1 MEKNDIIENT
11 GHDAKGAKGFDYQFL
26 YFINRLLKM
35 ADKRDDVSYEKYDD
49 VSMSSEE
56 GLVYFQLK
64 HTIGGRNQKTVN
76 LSLRDYD
83 LWKTLAVWIDIT
95 NKQDEDK
102 RIDFL
107 ESNSFVL
114 VTNKNPVNNPFW
126 MELQKYQKG
135 EMSFDELKKFYTKVY
150 DETGE
155 SKRKEVNGQ
164 KGKTTK
170 GYIKCL
176 IDFDYADQLLK
187 SMSICFEPDLKKE
200 ILESLELNKNIPH
213 KNVEEAYQE
222 LLGMIRDKY
231 YSDQKDSYTREEFS
245 KVFDRI
251 CQKYR
256 ERKFTFKR
264 NTMTKLP
271 PHLEDQVFIKQLM
284 DVEDISL
291 EDDPLIVEYT
301 MEKFDYINSI
311 RVATKNDDVSEEEV
325 ENVRADAVRY
335 WRQKYK
341 HYMGRINP
349 DDNDKIIEKASDLLN
364 DIRDK
369 NIYFVEKEIESYFS
383 NGCFYYLSDKDSEHE
398 PQIGWRPGW
407 EEKYKTMDR
416 LYNNEAIVGSVIL
429 LLLNS
434 GDMEMARL
442 SIVVPMIIND
452 KLRNRLSRYTDN
464 TIVENVK
471 HCYADLTLNRIYQE
485 LLIIEINSL
494 VMLSQA
500 DLLLVTKDKISLTDN
515 GKEVIKEIRKNNSKR
530 LKRILKVY
538 NLILNRVNQVST
550 EQLYKS
556 LNIKL

>member
-311 RVATKNDDVSEEEV
+311 
-325 ENVRADAVRY
+325 
-335 WRQKYK
+335 
-341 HYMGRINP
+341 
-349 DDNDKIIEKASDLLN
+349 
-364 DIRDK
+364 
-369 NIYFVEKEIESYFS
+369 S
-383 NGCFYYLSDKDSEHE
+383 NSS
-398 PQIGWRPGW
+398 
-407 EEKYKTMDR
+407 
-416 LYNNEAIVGSVIL
+416 
-429 LLLNS
+429 
-434 GDMEMARL
+434 
-442 SIVVPMIIND
+442 
-452 KLRNRLSRYTDN
+452 
-464 TIVENVK
+464 
-471 HCYADLTLNRIYQE
+471 
-485 LLIIEINSL
+485 LII
-494 VMLSQA
+494 Q
-500 DLLLVTKDKISLTDN
+500 
-515 GKEVIKEIRKNNSKR
+515 
-530 LKRILKVY
+530 
-538 NLILNRVNQVST
+538 
-550 EQLYKS
+550 
-556 LNIKL
+556 

>member
-291 EDDPLIVEYT
+291 EDDPLIIEYT

-407 EEKYKTMDR
+407 EEKYK
-416 LYNNEAIVGSVIL
+416 NNG
-429 LLLNS
+429 
-434 GDMEMARL
+434 
-442 SIVVPMIIND
+442 
-452 KLRNRLSRYTDN
+452 
-464 TIVENVK
+464 
-471 HCYADLTLNRIYQE
+471 
-485 LLIIEINSL
+485 
-494 VMLSQA
+494 
-500 DLLLVTKDKISLTDN
+500 
-515 GKEVIKEIRKNNSKR
+515 
-530 LKRILKVY
+530 
-538 NLILNRVNQVST
+538 
-550 EQLYKS
+550 
-556 LNIKL
+556 

>member
-311 RVATKNDDVSEEEV
+311 RVATKNDDVSEEEEV

-407 EEKYKTMDR
+407 EEKYK
-416 LYNNEAIVGSVIL
+416 NNG
-429 LLLNS
+429 
-434 GDMEMARL
+434 
-442 SIVVPMIIND
+442 
-452 KLRNRLSRYTDN
+452 
-464 TIVENVK
+464 
-471 HCYADLTLNRIYQE
+471 
-485 LLIIEINSL
+485 
-494 VMLSQA
+494 
-500 DLLLVTKDKISLTDN
+500 
-515 GKEVIKEIRKNNSKR
+515 
-530 LKRILKVY
+530 
-538 NLILNRVNQVST
+538 
-550 EQLYKS
+550 
-556 LNIKL
+556 

>member
-35 ADKRDDVSYEKYDD
+35 VEKGDVVFYEKYDD
-49 VSMSSEE
+49 VSMSSDE

-64 HTIGGRNQKTVN
+64 HTIGGSNQKTVN
-76 LSLRDYD
+76 LSLRDHD
-83 LWKTLAVWIDIT
+83 LWKTIAVWIDIT
-95 NKQDEDK
+95 NKQDKDK

-114 VTNKNPVNNPFW
+114 VTNKNPVNNTFW

-170 GYIKCL
+170 DYIKCL

-187 SMSICFEPDLKKE
+187 SMSICFEPDLKSE
-200 ILESLELNKNIPH
+200 ILESLELNKNIPL

-231 YSDQKDSYTREEFS
+231 YSDLKNSYTREEFS

-407 EEKYKTMDR
+407 EEKYK
-416 LYNNEAIVGSVIL
+416 NNG
-429 LLLNS
+429 
-434 GDMEMARL
+434 
-442 SIVVPMIIND
+442 
-452 KLRNRLSRYTDN
+452 
-464 TIVENVK
+464 
-471 HCYADLTLNRIYQE
+471 
-485 LLIIEINSL
+485 
-494 VMLSQA
+494 
-500 DLLLVTKDKISLTDN
+500 
-515 GKEVIKEIRKNNSKR
+515 
-530 LKRILKVY
+530 
-538 NLILNRVNQVST
+538 
-550 EQLYKS
+550 
-556 LNIKL
+556 

>member
-35 ADKRDDVSYEKYDD
+35 VEKGDVVFYEKYDD
-49 VSMSSEE
+49 VSMSSDE

-64 HTIGGRNQKTVN
+64 HTIGGSNQKTVN
-76 LSLRDYD
+76 LSLRDHD
-83 LWKTLAVWIDIT
+83 LWKTIAVWIDIT
-95 NKQDEDK
+95 NKQDKDK

-200 ILESLELNKNIPH
+200 ILESLELNKNIPL

-407 EEKYKTMDR
+407 EEKYK
-416 LYNNEAIVGSVIL
+416 NNG
-429 LLLNS
+429 
-434 GDMEMARL
+434 
-442 SIVVPMIIND
+442 
-452 KLRNRLSRYTDN
+452 
-464 TIVENVK
+464 
-471 HCYADLTLNRIYQE
+471 
-485 LLIIEINSL
+485 
-494 VMLSQA
+494 
-500 DLLLVTKDKISLTDN
+500 
-515 GKEVIKEIRKNNSKR
+515 
-530 LKRILKVY
+530 
-538 NLILNRVNQVST
+538 
-550 EQLYKS
+550 
-556 LNIKL
+556 

>member
-407 EEKYKTMDR
+407 EENTKQWIDYIIMR
-416 LYNNEAIVGSVIL
+416 L
-429 LLLNS
+429 
-434 GDMEMARL
+434 
-442 SIVVPMIIND
+442 
-452 KLRNRLSRYTDN
+452 
-464 TIVENVK
+464 
-471 HCYADLTLNRIYQE
+471 
-485 LLIIEINSL
+485 
-494 VMLSQA
+494 
-500 DLLLVTKDKISLTDN
+500 
-515 GKEVIKEIRKNNSKR
+515 
-530 LKRILKVY
+530 
-538 NLILNRVNQVST
+538 
-550 EQLYKS
+550 
-556 LNIKL
+556 

>member
-164 KGKTTK
+164 NGKTTK

-407 EEKYKTMDR
+407 EEKYK
-416 LYNNEAIVGSVIL
+416 NNG
-429 LLLNS
+429 
-434 GDMEMARL
+434 
-442 SIVVPMIIND
+442 
-452 KLRNRLSRYTDN
+452 
-464 TIVENVK
+464 
-471 HCYADLTLNRIYQE
+471 
-485 LLIIEINSL
+485 
-494 VMLSQA
+494 
-500 DLLLVTKDKISLTDN
+500 
-515 GKEVIKEIRKNNSKR
+515 
-530 LKRILKVY
+530 
-538 NLILNRVNQVST
+538 
-550 EQLYKS
+550 
-556 LNIKL
+556 

>member
-95 NKQDEDK
+95 NKQDKDK

-170 GYIKCL
+170 DYIKCL

-187 SMSICFEPDLKKE
+187 SMSICFEPDLKSE
-200 ILESLELNKNIPH
+200 ILESLELNKNIPL

-231 YSDQKDSYTREEFS
+231 YSDLKNSYTREEFS

-407 EEKYKTMDR
+407 EEKYK
-416 LYNNEAIVGSVIL
+416 NNG
-429 LLLNS
+429 
-434 GDMEMARL
+434 
-442 SIVVPMIIND
+442 
-452 KLRNRLSRYTDN
+452 
-464 TIVENVK
+464 
-471 HCYADLTLNRIYQE
+471 
-485 LLIIEINSL
+485 
-494 VMLSQA
+494 
-500 DLLLVTKDKISLTDN
+500 
-515 GKEVIKEIRKNNSKR
+515 
-530 LKRILKVY
+530 
-538 NLILNRVNQVST
+538 
-550 EQLYKS
+550 
-556 LNIKL
+556 

>member
-1 MEKNDIIENT
+1 
-11 GHDAKGAKGFDYQFL
+11 
-26 YFINRLLKM
+26 M

-135 EMSFDELKKFYTKVY
+135 EMSFDELKKFYKKVY

-155 SKRKEVNGQ
+155 SKRKEVNDQ

-407 EEKYKTMDR
+407 EEKYK
-416 LYNNEAIVGSVIL
+416 NNG
-429 LLLNS
+429 
-434 GDMEMARL
+434 
-442 SIVVPMIIND
+442 
-452 KLRNRLSRYTDN
+452 
-464 TIVENVK
+464 
-471 HCYADLTLNRIYQE
+471 
-485 LLIIEINSL
+485 
-494 VMLSQA
+494 
-500 DLLLVTKDKISLTDN
+500 
-515 GKEVIKEIRKNNSKR
+515 
-530 LKRILKVY
+530 
-538 NLILNRVNQVST
+538 
-550 EQLYKS
+550 
-556 LNIKL
+556 

>member
-1 MEKNDIIENT
+1 MKKNDIIENT

-407 EEKYKTMDR
+407 EEKYK
-416 LYNNEAIVGSVIL
+416 NNG
-429 LLLNS
+429 
-434 GDMEMARL
+434 
-442 SIVVPMIIND
+442 
-452 KLRNRLSRYTDN
+452 
-464 TIVENVK
+464 
-471 HCYADLTLNRIYQE
+471 
-485 LLIIEINSL
+485 
-494 VMLSQA
+494 
-500 DLLLVTKDKISLTDN
+500 
-515 GKEVIKEIRKNNSKR
+515 
-530 LKRILKVY
+530 
-538 NLILNRVNQVST
+538 
-550 EQLYKS
+550 
-556 LNIKL
+556 

>member
-222 LLGMIRDKY
+222 LLGMIIDKY

-407 EEKYKTMDR
+407 EEKYK
-416 LYNNEAIVGSVIL
+416 NNG
-429 LLLNS
+429 
-434 GDMEMARL
+434 
-442 SIVVPMIIND
+442 
-452 KLRNRLSRYTDN
+452 
-464 TIVENVK
+464 
-471 HCYADLTLNRIYQE
+471 
-485 LLIIEINSL
+485 
-494 VMLSQA
+494 
-500 DLLLVTKDKISLTDN
+500 
-515 GKEVIKEIRKNNSKR
+515 
-530 LKRILKVY
+530 
-538 NLILNRVNQVST
+538 
-550 EQLYKS
+550 
-556 LNIKL
+556 

>member
-35 ADKRDDVSYEKYDD
+35 VEKGDVVFYEKYDD
-49 VSMSSEE
+49 VSMSSDE

-64 HTIGGRNQKTVN
+64 HTIGGSNQKTVN
-76 LSLRDYD
+76 LSLRDHD
-83 LWKTLAVWIDIT
+83 LWKTIAVWIDIT
-95 NKQDEDK
+95 NKQDKDK

-135 EMSFDELKKFYTKVY
+135 EMSFDELKKFYKKVY

-187 SMSICFEPDLKKE
+187 SMRICFEPDLKKE

-349 DDNDKIIEKASDLLN
+349 DDNDKIIEKVSDLLN

-407 EEKYKTMDR
+407 EEKYK
-416 LYNNEAIVGSVIL
+416 NNG
-429 LLLNS
+429 
-434 GDMEMARL
+434 
-442 SIVVPMIIND
+442 
-452 KLRNRLSRYTDN
+452 
-464 TIVENVK
+464 
-471 HCYADLTLNRIYQE
+471 
-485 LLIIEINSL
+485 
-494 VMLSQA
+494 
-500 DLLLVTKDKISLTDN
+500 
-515 GKEVIKEIRKNNSKR
+515 
-530 LKRILKVY
+530 
-538 NLILNRVNQVST
+538 
-550 EQLYKS
+550 
-556 LNIKL
+556 

>member
-231 YSDQKDSYTREEFS
+231 YSDKKDSYTREEFS

-407 EEKYKTMDR
+407 EEKYK
-416 LYNNEAIVGSVIL
+416 NNG
-429 LLLNS
+429 
-434 GDMEMARL
+434 
-442 SIVVPMIIND
+442 
-452 KLRNRLSRYTDN
+452 
-464 TIVENVK
+464 
-471 HCYADLTLNRIYQE
+471 
-485 LLIIEINSL
+485 
-494 VMLSQA
+494 
-500 DLLLVTKDKISLTDN
+500 
-515 GKEVIKEIRKNNSKR
+515 
-530 LKRILKVY
+530 
-538 NLILNRVNQVST
+538 
-550 EQLYKS
+550 
-556 LNIKL
+556 

>member
-301 MEKFDYINSI
+301 MGKFDYINSI

-407 EEKYKTMDR
+407 EEKYK
-416 LYNNEAIVGSVIL
+416 NNG
-429 LLLNS
+429 
-434 GDMEMARL
+434 
-442 SIVVPMIIND
+442 
-452 KLRNRLSRYTDN
+452 
-464 TIVENVK
+464 
-471 HCYADLTLNRIYQE
+471 
-485 LLIIEINSL
+485 
-494 VMLSQA
+494 
-500 DLLLVTKDKISLTDN
+500 
-515 GKEVIKEIRKNNSKR
+515 
-530 LKRILKVY
+530 
-538 NLILNRVNQVST
+538 
-550 EQLYKS
+550 
-556 LNIKL
+556 

>member
-231 YSDQKDSYTREEFS
+231 YSDQKDSYTREEFT

-407 EEKYKTMDR
+407 EEKYK
-416 LYNNEAIVGSVIL
+416 NNG
-429 LLLNS
+429 
-434 GDMEMARL
+434 
-442 SIVVPMIIND
+442 
-452 KLRNRLSRYTDN
+452 
-464 TIVENVK
+464 
-471 HCYADLTLNRIYQE
+471 
-485 LLIIEINSL
+485 
-494 VMLSQA
+494 
-500 DLLLVTKDKISLTDN
+500 
-515 GKEVIKEIRKNNSKR
+515 
-530 LKRILKVY
+530 
-538 NLILNRVNQVST
+538 
-550 EQLYKS
+550 
-556 LNIKL
+556 

>member
-35 ADKRDDVSYEKYDD
+35 VEKGDVVFYEKYDD

-407 EEKYKTMDR
+407 EEKYK
-416 LYNNEAIVGSVIL
+416 NNG
-429 LLLNS
+429 
-434 GDMEMARL
+434 
-442 SIVVPMIIND
+442 
-452 KLRNRLSRYTDN
+452 
-464 TIVENVK
+464 
-471 HCYADLTLNRIYQE
+471 
-485 LLIIEINSL
+485 
-494 VMLSQA
+494 
-500 DLLLVTKDKISLTDN
+500 
-515 GKEVIKEIRKNNSKR
+515 
-530 LKRILKVY
+530 
-538 NLILNRVNQVST
+538 
-550 EQLYKS
+550 
-556 LNIKL
+556 

>member
-135 EMSFDELKKFYTKVY
+135 EMSFDELKKFYKKVY

-187 SMSICFEPDLKKE
+187 SMRICFEPDLKKE

-407 EEKYKTMDR
+407 EEKYK
-416 LYNNEAIVGSVIL
+416 NNG
-429 LLLNS
+429 
-434 GDMEMARL
+434 
-442 SIVVPMIIND
+442 
-452 KLRNRLSRYTDN
+452 
-464 TIVENVK
+464 
-471 HCYADLTLNRIYQE
+471 
-485 LLIIEINSL
+485 
-494 VMLSQA
+494 
-500 DLLLVTKDKISLTDN
+500 
-515 GKEVIKEIRKNNSKR
+515 
-530 LKRILKVY
+530 
-538 NLILNRVNQVST
+538 
-550 EQLYKS
+550 
-556 LNIKL
+556 

>member
-325 ENVRADAVRY
+325 ENVRVDAVRY

-407 EEKYKTMDR
+407 EEKYK
-416 LYNNEAIVGSVIL
+416 NNG
-429 LLLNS
+429 
-434 GDMEMARL
+434 
-442 SIVVPMIIND
+442 
-452 KLRNRLSRYTDN
+452 
-464 TIVENVK
+464 
-471 HCYADLTLNRIYQE
+471 
-485 LLIIEINSL
+485 
-494 VMLSQA
+494 
-500 DLLLVTKDKISLTDN
+500 
-515 GKEVIKEIRKNNSKR
+515 
-530 LKRILKVY
+530 
-538 NLILNRVNQVST
+538 
-550 EQLYKS
+550 
-556 LNIKL
+556 

>member
-1 MEKNDIIENT
+1 MIIYGKNDIIENT

-35 ADKRDDVSYEKYDD
+35 VEKGDVVFYEKYDD

-407 EEKYKTMDR
+407 EEKYK
-416 LYNNEAIVGSVIL
+416 NNG
-429 LLLNS
+429 
-434 GDMEMARL
+434 
-442 SIVVPMIIND
+442 
-452 KLRNRLSRYTDN
+452 
-464 TIVENVK
+464 
-471 HCYADLTLNRIYQE
+471 
-485 LLIIEINSL
+485 
-494 VMLSQA
+494 
-500 DLLLVTKDKISLTDN
+500 
-515 GKEVIKEIRKNNSKR
+515 
-530 LKRILKVY
+530 
-538 NLILNRVNQVST
+538 
-550 EQLYKS
+550 
-556 LNIKL
+556 

>member
-64 HTIGGRNQKTVN
+64 HTIGGRKQKTVN

-407 EEKYKTMDR
+407 EEKYK
-416 LYNNEAIVGSVIL
+416 NNG
-429 LLLNS
+429 
-434 GDMEMARL
+434 
-442 SIVVPMIIND
+442 
-452 KLRNRLSRYTDN
+452 
-464 TIVENVK
+464 
-471 HCYADLTLNRIYQE
+471 
-485 LLIIEINSL
+485 
-494 VMLSQA
+494 
-500 DLLLVTKDKISLTDN
+500 
-515 GKEVIKEIRKNNSKR
+515 
-530 LKRILKVY
+530 
-538 NLILNRVNQVST
+538 
-550 EQLYKS
+550 
-556 LNIKL
+556 

>member
-264 NTMTKLP
+264 NTVTKLP

-407 EEKYKTMDR
+407 EEKYK
-416 LYNNEAIVGSVIL
+416 NNG
-429 LLLNS
+429 
-434 GDMEMARL
+434 
-442 SIVVPMIIND
+442 
-452 KLRNRLSRYTDN
+452 
-464 TIVENVK
+464 
-471 HCYADLTLNRIYQE
+471 
-485 LLIIEINSL
+485 
-494 VMLSQA
+494 
-500 DLLLVTKDKISLTDN
+500 
-515 GKEVIKEIRKNNSKR
+515 
-530 LKRILKVY
+530 
-538 NLILNRVNQVST
+538 
-550 EQLYKS
+550 
-556 LNIKL
+556 

>member
-1 MEKNDIIENT
+1 MVEKGDV
-11 GHDAKGAKGFDYQFL
+11 
-26 YFINRLLKM
+26 
-35 ADKRDDVSYEKYDD
+35 VSYEKYDD

-407 EEKYKTMDR
+407 EEKYK
-416 LYNNEAIVGSVIL
+416 NNG
-429 LLLNS
+429 
-434 GDMEMARL
+434 
-442 SIVVPMIIND
+442 
-452 KLRNRLSRYTDN
+452 
-464 TIVENVK
+464 
-471 HCYADLTLNRIYQE
+471 
-485 LLIIEINSL
+485 
-494 VMLSQA
+494 
-500 DLLLVTKDKISLTDN
+500 
-515 GKEVIKEIRKNNSKR
+515 
-530 LKRILKVY
+530 
-538 NLILNRVNQVST
+538 
-550 EQLYKS
+550 
-556 LNIKL
+556 

>member
-301 MEKFDYINSI
+301 MEKFDYINSV

-407 EEKYKTMDR
+407 EEKYK
-416 LYNNEAIVGSVIL
+416 NNG
-429 LLLNS
+429 
-434 GDMEMARL
+434 
-442 SIVVPMIIND
+442 
-452 KLRNRLSRYTDN
+452 
-464 TIVENVK
+464 
-471 HCYADLTLNRIYQE
+471 
-485 LLIIEINSL
+485 
-494 VMLSQA
+494 
-500 DLLLVTKDKISLTDN
+500 
-515 GKEVIKEIRKNNSKR
+515 
-530 LKRILKVY
+530 
-538 NLILNRVNQVST
+538 
-550 EQLYKS
+550 
-556 LNIKL
+556 

>member
-407 EEKYKTMDR
+407 EGKYK
-416 LYNNEAIVGSVIL
+416 NNG
-429 LLLNS
+429 
-434 GDMEMARL
+434 
-442 SIVVPMIIND
+442 
-452 KLRNRLSRYTDN
+452 
-464 TIVENVK
+464 
-471 HCYADLTLNRIYQE
+471 
-485 LLIIEINSL
+485 
-494 VMLSQA
+494 
-500 DLLLVTKDKISLTDN
+500 
-515 GKEVIKEIRKNNSKR
+515 
-530 LKRILKVY
+530 
-538 NLILNRVNQVST
+538 
-550 EQLYKS
+550 
-556 LNIKL
+556 

>member
-1 MEKNDIIENT
+1 MIIYGKNDIIENT

-407 EEKYKTMDR
+407 EEKYK
-416 LYNNEAIVGSVIL
+416 NNG
-429 LLLNS
+429 
-434 GDMEMARL
+434 
-442 SIVVPMIIND
+442 
-452 KLRNRLSRYTDN
+452 
-464 TIVENVK
+464 
-471 HCYADLTLNRIYQE
+471 
-485 LLIIEINSL
+485 
-494 VMLSQA
+494 
-500 DLLLVTKDKISLTDN
+500 
-515 GKEVIKEIRKNNSKR
+515 
-530 LKRILKVY
+530 
-538 NLILNRVNQVST
+538 
-550 EQLYKS
+550 
-556 LNIKL
+556 

>member
-1 MEKNDIIENT
+1 MRS
-11 GHDAKGAKGFDYQFL
+11 
-26 YFINRLLKM
+26 RLH
-35 ADKRDDVSYEKYDD
+35 EKYDD

-407 EEKYKTMDR
+407 EEKYK
-416 LYNNEAIVGSVIL
+416 NNG
-429 LLLNS
+429 
-434 GDMEMARL
+434 
-442 SIVVPMIIND
+442 
-452 KLRNRLSRYTDN
+452 
-464 TIVENVK
+464 
-471 HCYADLTLNRIYQE
+471 
-485 LLIIEINSL
+485 
-494 VMLSQA
+494 
-500 DLLLVTKDKISLTDN
+500 
-515 GKEVIKEIRKNNSKR
+515 
-530 LKRILKVY
+530 
-538 NLILNRVNQVST
+538 
-550 EQLYKS
+550 
-556 LNIKL
+556 

>member
-11 GHDAKGAKGFDYQFL
+11 GHDAKGAKSFDYQFL

-135 EMSFDELKKFYTKVY
+135 EMSFEELKKFYTKVY

-407 EEKYKTMDR
+407 EEKYK
-416 LYNNEAIVGSVIL
+416 NNG
-429 LLLNS
+429 
-434 GDMEMARL
+434 
-442 SIVVPMIIND
+442 
-452 KLRNRLSRYTDN
+452 
-464 TIVENVK
+464 
-471 HCYADLTLNRIYQE
+471 
-485 LLIIEINSL
+485 
-494 VMLSQA
+494 
-500 DLLLVTKDKISLTDN
+500 
-515 GKEVIKEIRKNNSKR
+515 
-530 LKRILKVY
+530 
-538 NLILNRVNQVST
+538 
-550 EQLYKS
+550 
-556 LNIKL
+556 

>member
-1 MEKNDIIENT
+1 
-11 GHDAKGAKGFDYQFL
+11 
-26 YFINRLLKM
+26 M

-407 EEKYKTMDR
+407 EEKYK
-416 LYNNEAIVGSVIL
+416 NNG
-429 LLLNS
+429 
-434 GDMEMARL
+434 
-442 SIVVPMIIND
+442 
-452 KLRNRLSRYTDN
+452 
-464 TIVENVK
+464 
-471 HCYADLTLNRIYQE
+471 
-485 LLIIEINSL
+485 
-494 VMLSQA
+494 
-500 DLLLVTKDKISLTDN
+500 
-515 GKEVIKEIRKNNSKR
+515 
-530 LKRILKVY
+530 
-538 NLILNRVNQVST
+538 
-550 EQLYKS
+550 
-556 LNIKL
+556 

>member
-155 SKRKEVNGQ
+155 SKRKEVNDQ

-407 EEKYKTMDR
+407 EEKYK
-416 LYNNEAIVGSVIL
+416 NNG
-429 LLLNS
+429 
-434 GDMEMARL
+434 
-442 SIVVPMIIND
+442 
-452 KLRNRLSRYTDN
+452 
-464 TIVENVK
+464 
-471 HCYADLTLNRIYQE
+471 
-485 LLIIEINSL
+485 
-494 VMLSQA
+494 
-500 DLLLVTKDKISLTDN
+500 
-515 GKEVIKEIRKNNSKR
+515 
-530 LKRILKVY
+530 
-538 NLILNRVNQVST
+538 
-550 EQLYKS
+550 
-556 LNIKL
+556 

>member
-187 SMSICFEPDLKKE
+187 SMSICFEPNLKKE

-407 EEKYKTMDR
+407 EEKYK
-416 LYNNEAIVGSVIL
+416 NNG
-429 LLLNS
+429 
-434 GDMEMARL
+434 
-442 SIVVPMIIND
+442 
-452 KLRNRLSRYTDN
+452 
-464 TIVENVK
+464 
-471 HCYADLTLNRIYQE
+471 
-485 LLIIEINSL
+485 
-494 VMLSQA
+494 
-500 DLLLVTKDKISLTDN
+500 
-515 GKEVIKEIRKNNSKR
+515 
-530 LKRILKVY
+530 
-538 NLILNRVNQVST
+538 
-550 EQLYKS
+550 
-556 LNIKL
+556 